1 MALERVQKILAQSGI
16 ASRRKAEELITEGA
30 VTINGKVAQLGD
42 KADLSTDAIKVSG
55 KLLQGKEPETY
66 LAFYKPKGVISM
78 LADPEGRPTIADY
91 LKRVDTRVFPVGRL
105 DFMSEGLILLT
116 NDGAFAEKLQRRDD
130 VPRVYHV
137 KVKGHPDNEMLE
149 RLRRGARFGNRLVQ
163 PQSVRLSDEFSN
175 KARIEIVIMGSGAV
189 DLRAFVESRGFL
201 VERITRAAIGHL
213 TINGLIPGSI
223 RVLEKSQVEALLN
236 QPELGTRLIE
246 KLQGK
251 KPKYKA
257 TSEEDREKAKA
268 RSRGE
273 TPRLRKIREKQ
284 DEYRTKIG
292 ARPKNRPVEDESEGS
307 ERPARRGFG
316 AKRDGERPARSGFGA
331 KRDGERPARSGF
343 GAKRDG
349 ERPARSGF
357 GAKRDG
363 ERPARSGFGAK
374 RDGERPARSGFG
386 AKRDGERPARSGF
399 ASDRGPKRAERG
411 YGVFRDR
418 EESGEGRPTR
428 VKFGRSTRDG
438 ESRGFGGGER
448 SERPASGRSGF
459 GGRSE
464 RSEGRSSF
472 GGRSDRGGR
481 ESARPAG
488 RGGFGSRGGR
498 PGDSAGRPS
507 RGGPGGFSRRGP
519 RRED

>member
-316 AKRDGERPARSGFGA
+316 AKRA
-331 KRDGERPARSGF
+331 
-343 GAKRDG
+343 G